1 MVRVVRAPYC
11 PPEGPLIPDD
21 VSLAPGLGHYEDLER
36 RRQAEYLSAS
46 SCLGQKVLVHYGANY
61 VARELRPILAD

>member
-46 SCLGQKVLVHYGANY
+46 SCLIQGA
-61 VARELRPILAD
+61 RP